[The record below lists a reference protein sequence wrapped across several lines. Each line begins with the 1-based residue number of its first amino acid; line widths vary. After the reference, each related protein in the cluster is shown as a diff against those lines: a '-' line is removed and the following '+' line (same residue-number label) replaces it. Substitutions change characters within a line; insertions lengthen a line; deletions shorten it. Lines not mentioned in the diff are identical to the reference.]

1 MQMTWCVAWM
11 MGARLW
17 MMCVSCAVGVSVS
30 GFKRCGSVFVAVF
43 FFLGFFGLGGSSR
56 SRLWLSAA
64 RSTRSRGVRSCLQR
78 RWGVVQVCG
87 DEKWE

>member
-43 FFLGFFGLGGSSR
+43 FFSRLLRTRRFLKVTSLALGGS
-56 SRLWLSAA
+56 LDAFEGCAVLF
-64 RSTRSRGVRSCLQR
+64 TKTLG
-78 RWGVVQVCG
+78 CG
-87 DEKWE
+87 ASVW